1 MEATEEL
8 LLFGAGILAI
18 VIALPFL
25 LSVGNSF
32 SASFSGQATAL
43 QIANNFHL
51 DTPILYNT
59 ITAQITNFGQPIRL
73 SINISTDGSS
83 TSKIITFATGINNV
97 VLLPTSSSSQTEKID
112 IYSLTGEL
120 LADYDVQIID
130 SNLVS
135 ITGIGAGTKILI
147 DSEPINFSSS
157 NGILTFAIP
166 TGVYNFTAYSP
177 YYYNSSEQKISDSNY
192 LLTLPGTSSLV
203 TKSINVEQMLPD
215 GTPEALS
222 LAVLNINYNSS
233 IAKSNTAGTAS
244 FEYSSSSNSIY
255 INASCPLNSCAG
267 EGSNYVSNNYTS
279 ISKLY
284 STIPSTI
291 ILYPKFM
298 TNVNLQMT
306 CKVITSS
313 KQQIE
318 YVVPL
323 TITNSQS
330 TATGTYQQMIN
341 ISESDYSSYINYS
354 GNTANFELMYPNN
367 THIPAWIQANDS
379 GKLITFAK
387 LNNIPAGSS
396 TTVDLVFFNKSYN
409 TLSSSG
415 SSGIGEAPELS
426 SSYAQYDDGPYVF
439 NNYWNFAGTKLP
451 SGFNQ
456 GAVKGSFITVNN
468 GLTITGNGTTEGST
482 YIATTTPIFNNN
494 EILEGDINQGSENTG
509 GERGLLAITT
519 INNAEPAWDNSG
531 GTGDTVAGWSA
542 GRNDYGYIQQSETVL
557 NGQTTY
563 LNYIGVNSNWYVYS
577 VALSST
583 NGITTSVN
591 YGNISP
597 YSSTTSNTPSA
608 PLYINLGVN
617 DTGTPGGVF
626 NLNYQWV
633 LTMTYPPNGIMPSV
647 SFGAI
652 LKGNQNLTTT
662 STLSAPTSGVV
673 NFISQTNQSLDVY
686 KSVGPSGSSTVWL
699 PAGSYN
705 VEATSFTNLVNSTSF
720 TSSTNDQTATIT
732 FYSEQPCS

>member
-51 DTPILYNT
+51 DTPILYNN

-97 VLLPTSSSSQTEKID
+97 VLLPTSSSSQTEKIN

-157 NGILTFAIP
+157 NGNLTFAMP

-192 LLTLPGTSSLV
+192 LLALPGTSSLV

-284 STIPSTI
+284 STVPSTI

-367 THIPAWIQANDS
+367 THIPAWIQANNS

-439 NNYWNFAGTKLP
+439 NFYSNFKGTTLNTTKWSIYGSNDI
-451 SGFNQ
+451 SGSLTGISVNNELSLT
-456 GAVKGSFITVNN
+456 GYGSGGLNHETWVKTPLSSGSFSGPIIADIYENSPSTSTTLRW
-468 GLTITGNGTTEGST
+468 GLTNLVPTYFGGVSTNSIGEQIYDDGNWYTDDDNGASSG
-482 YIATTTPIFNNN
+482 IQN
-494 EILEGDINQGSENTG
+494 EIGSWSNLANSFVIWGISATDSNLYFYSPNSFSNTG
-509 GERGLLAITT
+509 SSGQTITANIPIYSSSIT
-519 INNAEPAWDNSG
+519 L
-531 GTGDTVAGWSA
+531 TLT
-542 GRNDYGYIQQSETVL
+542 NDY
-557 NGQTTY
+557 
-563 LNYIGVNSNWYVYS
+563 SNPIYVK
-577 VALSST
+577 
-583 NGITTSVN
+583 
-591 YGNISP
+591 
-597 YSSTTSNTPSA
+597 
-608 PLYINLGVN
+608 
-617 DTGTPGGVF
+617 
-626 NLNYQWV
+626 WV
-633 LTMTYPPNGIMPSV
+633 LTRTYPPNGIMPSV

-662 STLSAPTSGVV
+662 SIESCPLKFL
-673 NFISQTNQSLDVY
+673 FIIFIFSLHY
-686 KSVGPSGSSTVWL
+686 EHGC
-699 PAGSYN
+699 
-705 VEATSFTNLVNSTSF
+705 
-720 TSSTNDQTATIT
+720 
-732 FYSEQPCS
+732 SE